1 MMIAF
6 GQVMK
11 MFTLALEN
19 IHFSFIYLLPSID
32 LGFQCI
38 AAKQFVDIH
47 FIQLCGI

>member
-11 MFTLALEN
+11 MFSLALEN
-19 IHFSFIYLLPSID
+19 IFFLHMSLALD

-38 AAKQFVDIH
+38 AAKQFVDTRV
-47 FIQLCGI
+47 IQSCGI